1 MLPKRDH
8 ANVHLMR
15 IIARRT
21 LREFWEQHPQA
32 EQPLRSWF
40 REAAAADWASPEDV
54 KRRYRH
60 ASILKNNRVVF
71 NIGGNK
77 YRLVVQINYD
87 FKIIYIRFVGT
98 HGAYDKVDAEIV

>member
-1 MLPKRDH
+1 
-8 ANVHLMR
+8 MR

-21 LREFWEQHPQA
+21 LREFWERHRQA
-32 EQPLRSWF
+32 EQPLKAWF
-40 REAAAADWASPEDV
+40 REAAASDWAGPEDV

-60 ASILKNNRVVF
+60 ASILKGSRVVF

-87 FKIIYIRFVGT
+87 FKITYIRFVGT
-98 HGAYDKVDAEIV
+98 HKAYDYVDAETV